1 MLATGQR
8 TYALGHYWEG
18 PEQFGTSPNSAR
30 RGAIIVR
37 ALAGR
42 KTARTGAAGRGIP
55 WPRPVR
61 PIDRSDDD
69 RGRSVPYCLLP
80 PLLFFPHHRLGRAG
94 WPMCKTMR
102 RPVSEEP
109 WTDERAGGT
118 ASVSQTSRP
127 LTSLRPSLVCTLN
140 FFQKNKCMY
149 EVLNKIY
156 L

>member
-18 PEQFGTSPNSAR
+18 PEQFGTCPNSAR

-61 PIDRSDDD
+61 PIDLAPFR
-69 RGRSVPYCLLP
+69 CL
-80 PLLFFPHHRLGRAG
+80 
-94 WPMCKTMR
+94 KT
-102 RPVSEEP
+102 PTKIKFSI
-109 WTDERAGGT
+109 
-118 ASVSQTSRP
+118 TS
-127 LTSLRPSLVCTLN
+127 
-140 FFQKNKCMY
+140 KH
-149 EVLNKIY
+149 
-156 L
+156 